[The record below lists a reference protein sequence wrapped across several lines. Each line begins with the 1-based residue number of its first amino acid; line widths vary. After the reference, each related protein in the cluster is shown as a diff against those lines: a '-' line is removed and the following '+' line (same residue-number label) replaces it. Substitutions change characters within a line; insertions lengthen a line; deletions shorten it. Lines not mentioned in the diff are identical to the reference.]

1 MGVGH
6 YENFPV
12 ASLLLPP
19 RLRRPV
25 GAIYRFARTADDFAD
40 EGDFPASVRLA
51 RLAHFGAQLDAI
63 GRGEPAQEPLFVEL
77 AQVIAM
83 HRLPLAPFHDL
94 LSAFSQDC
102 VKSRYADYEELL
114 DYSRR
119 SADPVGRLLLHLFDA
134 WTPDTV
140 ACSDRI
146 CTALQLTNF
155 WQDVAIDYAKDRIY
169 LPLEDLKR
177 FSVDEAQLAR
187 GEADS
192 TFRALMRFQ
201 VARTR
206 ALLYEGAA
214 LGQRL
219 KGRIGLEIRMV
230 IAGGD
235 TILQKILD
243 ADGDVFRRRPALR
256 AADWTRMLV
265 RSLGGDGRI
274 GARCAA

>member
-12 ASLLLPP
+12 ASLLLPS

-25 GAIYRFARTADDFAD
+25 SAIYRFARTADDFAD
-40 EGDFPASVRLA
+40 EGDFPPSVRLA
-51 RLAHFGAQLDAI
+51 RLAHFDAQLEAI
-63 GRGEPAQEPLFVEL
+63 ERGEPPQEPLFVEL
-77 AQVIAM
+77 GQVIAA
-83 HRLPLAPFHDL
+83 HRLPLAPFHAL

-102 VKSRYADYEELL
+102 VKSRYADYAELL

-134 WTPDTV
+134 CAPDTL

-146 CTALQLTNF
+146 CTALQLINF

-169 LPLEDLKR
+169 LPLEDMRR
-177 FSVDEAQLAR
+177 FSVAETQLGR

-192 TFRALMRFQ
+192 SFRALMRFQ

-219 KGRIGLEIRMV
+219 KGRIGLEIRLV

-243 ADGDVFRRRPALR
+243 ADCDVFRHRPVLR
-256 AADWTRMLV
+256 PGDWARMFV

>member
-12 ASLLLPP
+12 ASLLLPR

-25 GAIYRFARTADDFAD
+25 SAIYRFARTADDFAD
-40 EGDFPASVRLA
+40 EGDFPASERLA
-51 RLAHFGAQLDAI
+51 RLAHFDAQLDRI
-63 GRGEPAQEPLFVEL
+63 ERGEASQEPLFVEL
-77 AQVIAM
+77 AQAIAT
-83 HRLPLAPFHDL
+83 HRLPLAPFRAL

-102 VKSRYADYEELL
+102 VKSRYADYAELL

-134 WTPDTV
+134 CAPDAV

-146 CTALQLTNF
+146 CTALQLINF
-155 WQDVAIDYAKDRIY
+155 WQDVAIDHAKDRIY
-169 LPLEDLKR
+169 LPLEDLQR
-177 FSVDEAQLAR
+177 FGVCEAQLGR

-192 TFRALMRFQ
+192 AFRALMRFQ

-206 ALLYEGAA
+206 ALLYDGAA

-219 KGRIGLEIRMV
+219 EGRIGLEIRMV
-230 IAGGD
+230 VAGGD

-243 ADGDVFRRRPALR
+243 ADCDVFRHRPVLR
-256 AADWTRMLV
+256 AADWLRMLL